1 MTPRCAECGTELQ
14 QATIDLAE
22 TPDRIPGSDPVP
34 DQPRA
39 EFDPQHMA
47 AVGFCPN
54 PDCPRRGQPGT
65 AEEAGAQL

>member
-22 TPDRIPGSDPVP
+22 TPDVEV
-34 DQPRA
+34 DQDLPRA
-39 EFDPQHMA
+39 EFDAQHMA

-54 PDCPRRGQPGT
+54 PDCPRHGQPGT
-65 AEEAGAQL
+65 AEESGALL

>member
-14 QATIDLAE
+14 QATIDVTQ
-22 TPDRIPGSDPVP
+22 TPDVDPALDRSRV
-34 DQPRA
+34 

-54 PDCPRRGQPGT
+54 PSCPRHGQPGD
-65 AEEAGAQL
+65 AEDVGAVV